1 MKSKKQFIYGVL
13 LGVLGIVMFSSKAIM
28 VKLSYQ
34 YKIDAIGIL
43 FLRMLFSFPFYVAIA
58 YIYRKDNEE
67 ALKKVPNNKNNY
79 LWVLFFGFVG
89 YYLASL
95 FDFIGLQYIKASLER
110 IILFVYPTIV
120 LLFNRIF
127 LKKPITKNQQFAILL
142 TYVGIVITFG
152 SEVSISGNNTYLGG
166 FFILLS
172 AITYASYLV
181 GSGWLIPKFGVMK
194 FTAYVMLVSCF
205 CVFVHFA
212 IQFNSGILH
221 YPWQVYV
228 LGLCIALFATVIPS
242 FLVSQSIKMISSS
255 NFAIVAGIGPIST
268 IILATI
274 FLNEKLTILQVLG
287 TIIVI
292 LGILFVS
299 KSKKVESKK
308 ELKIK

>member
-13 LGVLGIVMFSSKAIM
+13 LGVLGIIMFSSKAIM

-34 YKIDAIGIL
+34 YKIDAISIL
-43 FLRMLFSFPFYVAIA
+43 FLRMLFSFPFYVTIA
-58 YIYRKDNEE
+58 YIYRNDKNEN
-67 ALKKVPNNKNNY
+67 PNTKQDY
-79 LWVLFFGFVG
+79 LWVLFFGFIG

-120 LLFNRIF
+120 LLFNKIF
-127 LKKPITKNQQFAILL
+127 LKKQITKKQQLAILI
-142 TYVGIVITFG
+142 TYIGIVITFG
-152 SEVSISGNNTYLGG
+152 SEVSISGGNTYLGG

-181 GSGWLIPKFGVMK
+181 GSGWLIPKFGVMR
-194 FTAYVMLVSCF
+194 FTAYAMLVSCF
-205 CVFVHFA
+205 CVFINFA
-212 IQFNSGILH
+212 IQFNKEILQ
-221 YPWQVYV
+221 YPYQVYV
-228 LGLCIALFATVIPS
+228 FGLSIALFATVIPS

-255 NFAIVAGIGPIST
+255 NFAVVAGIGPIST

-274 FLNEKLTILQVLG
+274 FLNEKLTVLQIIG

-299 KSKKVESKK
+299 KSKRIEKNNKK
-308 ELKIK
+308 